1 MGSCCSAASTV
12 SAISPCS
19 ARASGS
25 PLRLGHVRQR
35 LVAGAAVAVGD
46 LPAQLG
52 VARVDDDPVE
62 PGPDARH
69 GRERVAEA
77 PGAQVGVLHGLLG
90 VGPVAQDQAGG
101 AEGGDV
107 ALLEPVCELVLH
119 HPPFMT
125 QRRPDRFDSGARGA

>member
-12 SAISPCS
+12 SATSPRS
-19 ARASGS
+19 AIASGPPS
-25 PLRLGHVRQR
+25 RLRQVRQR
-35 LVAGAAVAVGD
+35 LVTGAVVAVGD
-46 LPAQLG
+46 LAAQLR

-107 ALLEPVCELVLH
+107 SLLEPVGELLLH
-119 HPPFMT
+119 HPPF
-125 QRRPDRFDSGARGA
+125 